1 MEYKSF
7 MKLLPDSNSSLIF
20 MSKDL
25 GLGASVCWE
34 HKKDG
39 SELHSWACA
48 VRRVP
53 SRGLSLLL
61 TPLLP
66 TQGLCSC
73 PVLSE

>member
-7 MKLLPDSNSSLIF
+7 MKLLPDSNSSLIV
-20 MSKDL
+20 MSKDV
-25 GLGASVCWE
+25 GLGASVWRE

-39 SELHSWACA
+39 SELHSWACV

-53 SRGLSLLL
+53 ARGLPLPL

-66 TQGLCSC
+66 TQDLCSY